1 MSCMEIIDNFRIQC
15 DECGEKYL
23 IDKDSLDVDSVCIG
37 EGGMGSEIEH
47 DFIGEFRCGK
57 CGNWISF
64 KVMGYEYPEGAYNS
78 HGQESRGCTFL
89 DQPMVDMKW
98 DDYEFQYPYDIE
110 EQLYTVVNN
119 VERNIQAV
127 LDDPNSVYNMSPS
140 GFEDMVAE
148 IFQRKGFNVKITP
161 RTRDGGKDII
171 ASYNM
176 GGIPCMIIIECK
188 RYAPDRKVGV
198 SVVRALHGTQ
208 MKEHYGKAVVVTSS
222 SFSRD
227 ARKFANDLR
236 DMVILVDFEELIEM
250 LNDTLVT

>member
-1 MSCMEIIDNFRIQC
+1 MKRYALCIGNDEYQILSKLSCAVADAKAIAEKL
-15 DECGEKYL
+15 ECLGF
-23 IDKDSLDVDSVCIG
+23 DVDTALNLERDELNSKIV
-37 EGGMGSEIEH
+37 SLSN
-47 DFIGEFRCGK
+47 K
-57 CGNWISF
+57 AN
-64 KVMGYEYPEGAYNS
+64 EY
-78 HGQESRGCTFL
+78 
-89 DQPMVDMKW
+89 D
-98 DDYEFQYPYDIE
+98 
-110 EQLYTVVNN
+110 
-119 VERNIQAV
+119 AV
-127 LDDPNSVYNMSPS
+127 LLYLDEPNSVYNMSPS
-140 GFEDMVAE
+140 DFEDMVAE

-236 DMVILVDFEELIEM
+236 DMVILVDFEELMEM
-250 LNDTLVT
+250 LNDTLMT